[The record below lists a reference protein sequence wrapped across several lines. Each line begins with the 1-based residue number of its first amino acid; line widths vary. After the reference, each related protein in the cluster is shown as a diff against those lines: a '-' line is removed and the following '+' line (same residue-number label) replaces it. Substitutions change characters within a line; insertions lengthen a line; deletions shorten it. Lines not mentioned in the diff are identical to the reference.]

1 MPTRIVDVDLL
12 APLPAMPDTRPHEA
26 LLAILKVGPAPV
38 GRLFASAGEVAR
50 VVAELPRHV
59 AGAVSPARFH
69 EACRR
74 TDRPV
79 RDPVELSLDE
89 IAGVFRDERAL
100 PAPGT
105 GRPAVTVI
113 VCSRRRRDHLV
124 RCLESLLHLTYS
136 AEVILVDNND
146 PGEGVFDL
154 AGRFP
159 CTYVKSMRPGL
170 SRSRNRALAE
180 ARGEIVAFTH
190 DDAEADPGW
199 VEGLVRAFGDPGVQA
214 ATGPVLPRE
223 LITRGQE
230 WFDDLGWTH
239 PCWYRQVVFEPGDL
253 SARLM
258 PGAGA
263 NMAFRKAFLVARGG
277 FDELLG
283 CGTPTGGGDDTEAFL
298 AVLQAGGKV
307 VYTPEAVVRHR
318 HRIDWDEARAAA
330 FQRSAAWT
338 AVLARLVHREP
349 GLLRPILMGLAR
361 DTIGRC
367 ATPVADNVHGARAS
381 LGLALG
387 ALAAVYGPLSY
398 MQSLWDARRASE
410 EDEADE

>member
-12 APLPAMPDTRPHEA
+12 VPLPVMPETRPHEA
-26 LLAILKVGPAPV
+26 LLAILKVGPALV
-38 GRLFASAGEVAR
+38 GRLFASAGDVAR

-59 AGAVSPARFH
+59 AGAVSTARFH

-74 TDRPV
+74 TDSPV
-79 RDPVELSLDE
+79 RDPAGLPLDE
-89 IAGVFRDERAL
+89 IAGVFRAERAL
-100 PAPGT
+100 PEAGAR
-105 GRPAVTVI
+105 RPAVSVI
-113 VCSRRRRDHLV
+113 VCTRRRRDHLV

-146 PGEGVFDL
+146 PGEGVFDV

-159 CTYVKSMRPGL
+159 CTYVKALRPGL

-199 VEGLVRAFGDPGVQA
+199 VDGLVRAFDDPGVQA

-239 PCWYRQVVFEPGDL
+239 PCWYRQVVFEPGDW
-253 SARLM
+253 SAGLM

-263 NMAFRKAFLVARGG
+263 NMAFRRSFLVSRGG

-283 CGTPTGGGDDTEAFL
+283 SGTATGGGDDTEAFL

-330 FQRSAAWT
+330 FQRSSARM

-349 GLLRPILMGLAR
+349 GLWRPILLGLAR
-361 DTIGRC
+361 YTIGRC
-367 ATPVADNVHGARAS
+367 ATPVADNIHAARAR
-381 LGLALG
+381 LGLALR

-398 MQSLWDARRASE
+398 VQSLWDAQRADE
-410 EDEADE
+410 EDGRGR